1 MSINKDKNYQKEYK
15 KQYNDKN
22 KIVTFPLSNAF
33 YTELKRRAYILDIK
47 TNSYAK
53 NIITEY
59 LNSNVLKTLSKEQKE
74 FIQQYIHISRGIA
87 NNINQIAYKSN
98 INEVVDINILIS
110 SLKTYEEEFKKFI
123 SKV

>member
-1 MSINKDKNYQKEYK
+1 MNTNYQNEYK
-15 KQYNDKN
+15 RNYNKKN

-33 YTELKRRAYILDIK
+33 YNELKRRAIILDVK

-53 NIITEY
+53 NIITSF
-59 LNSNVLKTLSKEQKE
+59 LNNNVPNTLSAEQKDIIRE
-74 FIQQYIHISRGIA
+74 YIHISRGIA

-98 INEVVDINILIS
+98 IDEIVDINILIN

>member
-1 MSINKDKNYQKEYK
+1 MIMNTNYQNEYK
-15 KQYNDKN
+15 KNYNLKN

-33 YTELKRRAYILDIK
+33 YNELKRRAVISDVK

-53 NIITEY
+53 NIITTF
-59 LNSNVLKTLSKEQKE
+59 LNNNVPNTLSAEQKE
-74 FIQQYIHISRGIA
+74 FIKEYIHISRGIA

-98 INEVVDINILIS
+98 INEIVDVNILIN

>member
-1 MSINKDKNYQKEYK
+1 MSHKDYQSEYK
-15 KQYNDKN
+15 KQYVQKN

-33 YTELKRRAYILDIK
+33 YNELKRRAIIVDLK
-47 TNSYAK
+47 TNSYSK
-53 NIITEY
+53 NIVTSF
-59 LNSNVLKTLSKEQKE
+59 LNNNVPKTLSKEQKE

-87 NNINQIAYKSN
+87 NNINQIAYTCN
-98 INEVVDINILIS
+98 IGEVIDINILIN

>member
-1 MSINKDKNYQKEYK
+1 MNNKNYQSNYK
-15 KQYNDKN
+15 KIYNDKN
-22 KIVTFPLSNAF
+22 KIVTFPLSNIF
-33 YTELKRRAYILDIK
+33 YEELKKRAIILDVK

-53 NIITEY
+53 NIITSF
-59 LNSNVLKTLSKEQKE
+59 LNNNVPKSLTMEQKE
-74 FIQQYIHISRGIA
+74 YIKDYTRISRGIA

-98 INEVVDINILIS
+98 INEIVDINILIS

>member
-1 MSINKDKNYQKEYK
+1 MTSKNYQDEYK
-15 KQYNDKN
+15 NRYKQKN

-33 YTELKRRAYILDIK
+33 YNELKRRAIIFDTK

-53 NIITEY
+53 NIVTSFLNNNVPHTLTE
-59 LNSNVLKTLSKEQKE
+59 EQKE

-98 INEVVDINILIS
+98 INELVDINILID

-123 SKV
+123 TKV

>member
-1 MSINKDKNYQKEYK
+1 MNRNYQNEYK
-15 KQYNDKN
+15 RKYNQNN

-33 YTELKRRAYILDIK
+33 YEELK

-53 NIITEY
+53 NIVTTF
-59 LNSNVLKTLSKEQKE
+59 LNNNVPNTLTQEQKE
-74 FIQQYIHISRGIA
+74 FIKEYIHISRGIA

-110 SLKTYEEEFKKFI
+110 SLKTYEDEFKKFI
-123 SKV
+123 TKV

>member
-1 MSINKDKNYQKEYK
+1 MSHRNYQSEYK
-15 KQYNDKN
+15 KQYVQKN

-33 YTELKRRAYILDIK
+33 YNELKRRAIIVDLK
-47 TNSYAK
+47 TNSYSK
-53 NIITEY
+53 NIVTSF
-59 LNSNVLKTLSKEQKE
+59 LNNNVPKTLSQEQKE

-98 INEVVDINILIS
+98 IGEVIDINILIN